1 MFERGNDGVERAQP
15 PARSSQQG
23 GGPAGPYDAADPR
36 APAGGSAL
44 DLGALRIRLPP
55 GAALQQEP
63 ADGGA
68 RRSVRLV
75 VPTGVLSLSVLAAPR
90 SGGLWP
96 RIAEELVAKQGGLGA
111 RVHRYPGEW
120 GQEIQASL
128 DAEHSWFI
136 GVDGPRWMLYG
147 VATGTVESAGD
158 LGAVLRE
165 VIRSATVNRG
175 SQALPVKAALA
186 LSSPSSRP
194 RPRDGASQPRTF
206 RDRFTMGASPPT
218 AKVAGGGHPG
228 AAMASA
234 GAGGAGPGRPGDHGP
249 DRIAPRSG
257 PGRSLPDS
265 PVGAAHRP
273 ASPPPTSRSRR
284 KVAMGLLV
292 GVAGLLV
299 VVSAGSMLVFGR
311 GAERGASENGT
322 LPNSGSS
329 VGVPGPSAPGSP
341 GSAPEVSTRPGGSG
355 QSSLAP
361 DSADGE
367 PPSLPVQAP
376 GDPLPALD
384 QPADHRFTAPSSD
397 APRRLSPRESETTR
411 ETQARPDQASSDEP
425 EATEGASRNRE
436 TDEEPERAPRKD
448 VLGKL
453 VRSVGQTLG
462 LG

>member
-1 MFERGNDGVERAQP
+1 MAPVERLACVENGRGRMFERGTDGVERAEP

-55 GAALQQEP
+55 GAALQEP
-63 ADGGA
+63 ANGA
-68 RRSVRLV
+68 PRSVRFV

-96 RIAEELVAKQGGLGA
+96 QIAEELVAKQGGLGA

-147 VATGTVESAGD
+147 VATGTVDSGGD

-175 SQALPVKAALA
+175 SEALPVRAALA
-186 LSSPSSRP
+186 LRSPSSRP
-194 RPRDGASQPRTF
+194 RPREGASQPRNF
-206 RDRFTMGASPPT
+206 RDRFAMGPTSPS
-218 AKVAGGGHPG
+218 ARVAGGGHPG

-234 GAGGAGPGRPGDHGP
+234 GAVGAGPGRPGDLGP

-273 ASPPPTSRSRR
+273 ASPPSTSRERR
-284 KVAMGLLV
+284 KLAMGLLV

-311 GAERGASENGT
+311 GAERSASENGA
-322 LPNSGSS
+322 LPDSGSS
-329 VGVPGPSAPGSP
+329 VGIPGPSAR
-341 GSAPEVSTRPGGSG
+341 A
-355 QSSLAP
+355 
-361 DSADGE
+361 
-367 PPSLPVQAP
+367 PSLPARAP

-384 QPADHRFTAPSSD
+384 QPADQRLTAPSSD

-411 ETQARPDQASSDEP
+411 ETHARPDQASSDEP
-425 EATEGASRNRE
+425 EGTEETEGTSRNRE
-436 TDEEPERAPRKD
+436 TDEEPEPAPRKD